1 MRPLVKKVLEVS
13 QTFSLSSNISFSLS
27 LSLFLFL
34 SLSPLIDLSLHSPP
48 FFGKGHS
55 SSSLYLLTTQ
65 GLVVGTLTS
74 FPFQSSFQLALISS
88 LIFIFLKLQSL
99 MWFGFFRSN
108 FDFLSFKISNL
119 MGFLDQF
126 FFLDLLSLS
135 FLYGHVVF
143 YGSCFSFSF
152 SDCWWWCD
160 CGFEF
165 VILVIGGCNYGWWRH
180 RQWLSWLWW

>member
-13 QTFSLSSNISFSLS
+13 QTFSLSSNISLSLS
-27 LSLFLFL
+27 LSL
-34 SLSPLIDLSLHSPP
+34 SLLVDLSLHSPP

-119 MGFLDQF
+119 MSFLDQF
-126 FFLDLLSLS
+126 FFSRSIVSLFSLWSCGLLWQL
-135 FLYGHVVF
+135 FFFFFFRLLVVM
-143 YGSCFSFSF
+143 
-152 SDCWWWCD
+152 
-160 CGFEF
+160 
-165 VILVIGGCNYGWWRH
+165 R
-180 RQWLSWLWW
+180 LWV